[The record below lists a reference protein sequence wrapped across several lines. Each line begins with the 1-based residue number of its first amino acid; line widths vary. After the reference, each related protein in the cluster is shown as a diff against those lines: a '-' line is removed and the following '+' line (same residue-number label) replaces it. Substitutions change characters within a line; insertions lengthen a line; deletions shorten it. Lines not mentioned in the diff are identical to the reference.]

1 MTTLWKETKIPWFGL
16 LIKEKKTI
24 IDDNDNGIIIIII
37 IINEDTSPFSSY
49 HLSKIL
55 FRWVTRFI
63 RNYTSTR
70 QAGRFASK
78 QT

>member
-1 MTTLWKETKIPWFGL
+1 MTTLLKETKIPWFGL

-37 IINEDTSPFSSY
+37 NEDTSPFSSIPS
-49 HLSKIL
+49 LEI
-55 FRWVTRFI
+55 FFPWVTRFTKK
-63 RNYTSTR
+63 YTSTR